1 MEPCVYWLRPVAK
14 RYRPDFRSSDVD
26 SSPRPA
32 FMLIVDY
39 PVVELEDHSSRGV
52 SVRGSPQKLLVDLN
66 LH

>member
-1 MEPCVYWLRPVAK
+1 VKKKLNQHTVTLTQHY
-14 RYRPDFRSSDVD
+14 RSSDVD